1 MKPSMNILRNLN
13 ESYDL
18 YNVIYDAIDDL
29 FKLKEM
35 IKDGTLANNEASLK
49 EIDNILERIKENT
62 NNVW

>member
-18 YNVIYDAIDDL
+18 YNVIYDAVDDL

-35 IKDGTLANNEASLK
+35 IKDGTLANNEAILK
-49 EIDNILERIKENT
+49 ESDNILERIKENA
-62 NNVW
+62 NNAW

>member
-35 IKDGTLANNEASLK
+35 IKDGTLANNEAILK

-62 NNVW
+62 NNAW